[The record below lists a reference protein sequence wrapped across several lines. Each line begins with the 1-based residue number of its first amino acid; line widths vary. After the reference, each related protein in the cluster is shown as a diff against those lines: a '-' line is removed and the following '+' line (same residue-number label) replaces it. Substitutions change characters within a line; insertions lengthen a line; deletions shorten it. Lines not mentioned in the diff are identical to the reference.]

1 MTLKD
6 TDTGNLLN
14 LMKKVRIYFLSHTS
28 QVLRMPRRKDFW
40 VEIKNNGIQLWQGE
54 ETYSFVQRTKLIPHI
69 RITNADANS
78 NDICNVVATVSNP
91 SSIPVTTTIT
101 LSGGGKSATFKKFLG
116 LLLFRLM
123 ALDR

>member
-6 TDTGNLLN
+6 TDTGNLLD
-14 LMKKVRIYFLSHTS
+14 LMRKGQNIFSFSYKPSASNAREKKT
-28 QVLRMPRRKDFW
+28 FW

-101 LSGGGKSATFKKFLG
+101 LSGGGKSATFKKFLS
-116 LLLFRLM
+116 L
-123 ALDR
+123 